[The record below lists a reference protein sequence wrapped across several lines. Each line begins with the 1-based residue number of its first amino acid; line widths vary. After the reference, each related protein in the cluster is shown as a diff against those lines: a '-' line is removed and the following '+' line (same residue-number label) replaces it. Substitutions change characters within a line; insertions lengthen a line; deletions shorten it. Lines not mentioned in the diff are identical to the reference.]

1 MDLTRVKHELRER
14 ESSLGNYVFDVVD
27 ELFDR
32 FFIATVTHFV
42 FPYIP
47 GLYSDCQARLLFAKG
62 IYAPEDMRIV
72 FCNHEGNFLL
82 YDSISNIRP
91 KQDELDLT
99 YGKYQIQNSI
109 MPFLEANFA
118 TRTLANKLI
127 DEEKSK
133 LIKVRQQSIHHTK
146 MTFVT
151 GCFPDK
157 TVLPPEVV
165 AHYKDIY
172 DNFVCS
178 FRINVGFSE
187 NYFFRVHFR
196 HEKRDDERVEILHNK
211 KLINTIT
218 PRYVKKG
225 EKQEHTSLLW
235 VLEKPCQKFD
245 RVDFPY
251 TDKHHIYTCPDID
264 CDYEED
270 DRIPYWLRPKN
281 PWDEE

>member
-151 GCFPDK
+151 EIGR
-157 TVLPPEVV
+157 
-165 AHYKDIY
+165 AH
-172 DNFVCS
+172 V
-178 FRINVGFSE
+178 
-187 NYFFRVHFR
+187 
-196 HEKRDDERVEILHNK
+196 
-211 KLINTIT
+211 
-218 PRYVKKG
+218 
-225 EKQEHTSLLW
+225 
-235 VLEKPCQKFD
+235 
-245 RVDFPY
+245 
-251 TDKHHIYTCPDID
+251 
-264 CDYEED
+264 
-270 DRIPYWLRPKN
+270 
-281 PWDEE
+281 